1 MILII
6 DISKTR
12 SKIVRYML
20 IYINNF
26 IKSIKNMYVYVIY
39 RNKILQVIDKNDTY
53 LIYNPI

>member
-1 MILII
+1 MILIT